1 MSLHPVRMLAL
12 VVAVLVLIAGGG
24 IWITS
29 RPTPSGIE
37 SSTDASTFGTD
48 PSTTTTEVGRTPQ
61 LTEPVDPTNAAP
73 RIAPRVE
80 ADIAAAGQTEVLVV
94 FDAQLSGSDDEKRA
108 QVQAGIDA
116 ITSSLPTGSWSVL
129 GGAPTV
135 PVANLVIDQSAL
147 LALQR
152 RPDIKHVNSALDEFF
167 PAEVSYDVSSSSD
180 LGTSANTET
189 MGAAGLDGAWAAGF
203 RGAGTTIAVID
214 TGVQTDH
221 PFLMRGSE
229 KKTVGEACFAAYPGY
244 VSSCPG
250 GGPMT
255 TTEPSKVGAGAPC
268 PVDIITNGQK
278 ECAHGTHVSGIAVGG
293 DGTGVSGIA
302 PDASLIAIQ
311 VFSYSYS
318 TNRIA
323 ADTGDLNSAL
333 EWLYNRRADFPG
345 LVSVNMSVG
354 DGRKYTN
361 TASCDAAYPSTKFF
375 VQQLLNVGIAT
386 VVAAGNNGWTDGVS
400 APGCLSNVVTVSAL
414 TAGSGADQRATYS
427 NVGQPEDLNHP
438 YGFNILFAPGTFNSS
453 VPCDG
458 YGFLNGTSMATPA
471 VAGSI
476 AVLRQAT
483 VADSFDLLRSTGAAV
498 PGFGPPSV
506 KLKAAIASLPGPPR
520 SVMGNATGTQV
531 AVSWLAPNVNA
542 GTVTDYRVTAL
553 PGGATCSTVG
563 LSCTVTGLNP
573 TASYV
578 FTVQAIGTGGTG
590 AGASTALIPMPNVP
604 AVPTDYVP
612 LNPVRLLDTRSVS
625 TGASTI
631 DGNDLG
637 CGPVG
642 QQQVRTLVVEG
653 RGGVPAVGV
662 DAVAVNVT
670 VVSPTASNFL
680 TVYPNGT
687 ARPDTS
693 TINFVAG
700 QTIPNMAIVKV
711 GADGRI
717 AIFNAQGSTQVV
729 IDVVGWF
736 PDGSDYTGVIPQRLL
751 DTRTAVEGGG
761 GTIDGAFRGIGPVGQ
776 GQTLVLPVIGRGTI
790 PASGVGAVAL
800 NVTAVSPTASNFLT
814 VYPSGTALPNASNL
828 NFVAGQT
835 IANMVIAKVGVDGNV
850 AIYNAQGTTQVVVDI
865 IGWFPTIS
873 EYTGIVPERF
883 LDTRTCDGCLTFDDE
898 YVGIGP
904 LGPSVSL
911 PLQITGRGSIPSSGV
926 GSVALNVTVAGSSA
940 SGYLTVYPS
949 GATLPTASNLNFL
962 PGQIVPNM
970 VIVKLGG
977 DGQIAIFNSS
987 GLTSVVVDVVGWFPS

>member
-1 MSLHPVRMLAL
+1 MSLHPVRTLAL
-12 VVAVLVLIAGGG
+12 VVAVLVLIVGGG

-48 PSTTTTEVGRTPQ
+48 PSTTTTEVGKTSQ
-61 LTEPVDPTNAAP
+61 SSEPVDPTDVAP

-147 LALQR
+147 LVLQQR
-152 RPDIKHVNSALDEFF
+152 ADIKHVNSALDEFF

-180 LGTSANTET
+180 LGASANTET
-189 MGAAGLDGAWAAGF
+189 MGAAGMDGAWAAGF

-244 VSSCPG
+244 TSSCPG
-250 GGPMT
+250 GSPMT

-278 ECAHGTHVSGIAVGG
+278 ECAHGTHVSGIAAGG

-476 AVLRQAT
+476 AVLRQTT

-578 FTVQAIGTGGTG
+578 FTVQAIGTGGIG
-590 AGASTALIPMPNVP
+590 AGASTAPIPMPNVP

-642 QQQVRTLVVEG
+642 QQQVRTLMVEG

-761 GTIDGAFRGIGPVGQ
+761 GTIDGAFRGIGSVGQ